1 MYLQG
6 GDYDAEP
13 GYPDPFK
20 QTPSTGTSLL
30 SSMRLPLGDEPEE
43 ESLAES
49 SQEYRMGPVL
59 RAMLEEFDKGDE
71 LLKKDGG
78 RKKSHS

>member
-1 MYLQG
+1 LQG

-30 SSMRLPLGDEPEE
+30 SSMRLPLGDELEE

-59 RAMLEEFDKGDE
+59 RAMLEEFGKGDE